1 MFPVPCPRSPVPVPL
16 FLVSDSRVTDSQFP
30 INICPFNIYLAEFI
44 ICRQITFIS
53 LYHNLSYMMMKYA
66 KPKIVKIRNSEK
78 GARNCFLKGG
88 GGGGGRVER
97 RCLVNFQCRG
107 VLLVWMI
114 VGQGPIAL
122 AVGTGRGVFGH
133 FSPIYLFSFL
143 SPSLWET
150 ARYRLKYCLK
160 GPLNPKQP
168 TNQFS

>member
-1 MFPVPCPRSPVPVPL
+1 MFPVPCPRTPVPVPL

-30 INICPFNIYLAEFI
+30 IDICPFNIYLAEFI
-44 ICRQITFIS
+44 ICWQITFIS

-78 GARNCFLKGG
+78 ETRNCFLKGGG

-122 AVGTGRGVFGH
+122 AVGAGRGVFGH
-133 FSPIYLFSFL
+133 FFSHLSFLFSFSL
-143 SPSLWET
+143 SLGD
-150 ARYRLKYCLK
+150 
-160 GPLNPKQP
+160 GPI
-168 TNQFS
+168 